1 MDEVGHSLSLKV
13 LGDHRP
19 GGDHLVHL
27 QRSFCRFVGRIVFI
41 FIFLSFYLE
50 LASFLLHK
58 EHCIGVW
65 VDRLGA
71 EIFVFRFEWIFAK
84 KKPCPSL
91 SSWWARSKRLFSILS
106 VAPDHWLYRH
116 IKIWTFGDGIYV
128 FVYAECL
135 PDFCSHYLYPLKLST
150 CLIRDNLSV
159 VKVIVKGELF
169 GTKWYCT
176 CTPCL
181 SSPLNETLPWW
192 PLQGSLC
199 TGLGSFRAQ
208 VSEKQDHL
216 VLDIWIAL

>member
-1 MDEVGHSLSLKV
+1 MFFFI
-13 LGDHRP
+13 
-19 GGDHLVHL
+19 
-27 QRSFCRFVGRIVFI
+27 SF
-41 FIFLSFYLE
+41 SFYLE
-50 LASFLLHK
+50 LVPFLLHK

-71 EIFVFRFEWIFAK
+71 EIFVFLLKLFFAK
-84 KKPCPSL
+84 KNLVRPSLLDEPDPNASSAYCPSHL
-91 SSWWARSKRLFSILS
+91 II
-106 VAPDHWLYRH
+106 DY
-116 IKIWTFGDGIYV
+116 IKIWIFGDGIYV

-159 VKVIVKGELF
+159 VKVIVKGELC